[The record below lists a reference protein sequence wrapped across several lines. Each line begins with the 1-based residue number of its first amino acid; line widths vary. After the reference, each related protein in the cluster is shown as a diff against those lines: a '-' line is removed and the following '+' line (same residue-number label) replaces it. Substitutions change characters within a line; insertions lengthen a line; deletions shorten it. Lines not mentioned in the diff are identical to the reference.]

1 MSKLRD
7 YRAWH
12 RDYDNPDSPLSQRL
26 KTVQRRLS
34 ELLTAAPAGPINL
47 ISMCAGQGRDVIGV
61 LPHHPRG
68 ADVRAVLVELDPEN
82 VEFARASAANADLKQ
97 VDIIEADASMS
108 DVYAP
113 NIPAD
118 IVLACG
124 ILGNVSDADVERTT
138 RNVSML
144 CAPNAALIWTRARQE
159 PDVNPQI
166 RRWLEASG
174 FEVLSFD
181 ALESAKLLGVGTARL
196 TSPPIQFEA
205 GFRFFTF
212 IR

>member
-82 VEFARASAANADLKQ
+82 VEFARASAANAD
-97 VDIIEADASMS
+97 S
-108 DVYAP
+108 
-113 NIPAD
+113 
-118 IVLACG
+118 
-124 ILGNVSDADVERTT
+124 
-138 RNVSML
+138 
-144 CAPNAALIWTRARQE
+144 
-159 PDVNPQI
+159 
-166 RRWLEASG
+166 
-174 FEVLSFD
+174 
-181 ALESAKLLGVGTARL
+181 
-196 TSPPIQFEA
+196 
-205 GFRFFTF
+205 
-212 IR
+212 

>member
-1 MSKLRD
+1 MSRLRD

-12 RDYDNPDSPLSQRL
+12 HDYDKPESPLSQRL
-26 KTVQRRLS
+26 KTVQQRLS
-34 ELLTAAPAGPINL
+34 ELLTAAPAGPIEL

-68 ADVRAVLVELDPEN
+68 ADVHAVLVELDQEN
-82 VEFARASAANADLKQ
+82 VEYARAAAASAGLKH
-97 VDIIEADASMS
+97 VEILESDASMS

-113 NIPAD
+113 YVPAG

-124 ILGNVSDADVERTT
+124 ILGNVADADVERTS

-144 CAPNAALIWTRARQE
+144 CAPGAALIWTRARQE
-159 PDVNPQI
+159 PDMNPRI
-166 RRWLEASG
+166 RQWLEASG

-181 ALESAKLLGVGTARL
+181 ALESAKLFGVGTARL
-196 TSPPIQFEA
+196 TRPPNQFEP